1 LGIHG
6 VAYFEGLAAPFF
18 ADLRHVRFL
27 EVELGDEGVP
37 LEIVSDTVRICTHG
51 FHGVLKLG
59 WRAALRQ
66 RNLPQ
71 LREIVPILGARNTGA
86 W

>member
-6 VAYFEGLAAPFF
+6 VAYFGGFAAQLISE
-18 ADLRHVRFL
+18 LRHVRFL
-27 EVELGDEGVP
+27 EIQLGQEGVP
-37 LEIVSDTVRICTHG
+37 LEVVADMPRILTHS

-59 WRAALRQ
+59 RRAALRQ

-71 LREIVPILGARNTGA
+71 LYKIIPIPWARNAGA
-86 W
+86 